1 MGCWLLKV
9 DWELVFKAIGAITQ
23 NGAAIAQGVAA
34 IVVAVASLLALGTWR
49 AQLLGT
55 RRQVL
60 AEECLCNTYQIQDM
74 LRNLRHPISWG
85 HEMDAVPALEGE
97 TEEDRKARA
106 PYGVVEL
113 RFAPFAEAYAA
124 MATSRFRLKAV
135 FGDEVHDSFV
145 ALLSLVTEVRN
156 AALNVLSAR
165 RDAEIMGDLPHD
177 TYAAQ
182 SATATKRLLNLE
194 ALVWGSGGQLD
205 EVAQRVTELV
215 ALLELHLKDSVA
227 VGAVTL
233 SKRAEKP

>member
-9 DWELVFKAIGAITQ
+9 DWAVLLKGIGAITQ
-23 NGAAIAQGVAA
+23 SGAAIAQGLAA

-55 RRQVL
+55 RRQAV
-60 AEECLCNTYQIQDM
+60 AEECLCNAYQIQDM
-74 LRNLRHPISWG
+74 LRSIRHPISWG
-85 HEMDAVPALEGE
+85 HEMDAVPAQEGE
-97 TEEDRKARA
+97 TEWERRARA

-145 ALLSLVTEVRN
+145 ALLTLVTEVRN

-165 RDAEIMGDLPHD
+165 RDAEIMGDLPHEA
-177 TYAAQ
+177 YAPQ
-182 SATATKRLLNLE
+182 LETATKRLLDLE
-194 ALVWGSGGQLD
+194 ALVWGSGSQLD
-205 EVAQRVTELV
+205 EVAKRVSGLV
-215 ALLELHLKDSVA
+215 TLLERHLKDSAA
-227 VGAVTL
+227 VGT
-233 SKRAEKP
+233 SSPPKRAKHL